1 MNRLKNIPKT
11 ARQQGLMQG
20 VALKPDV
27 EKQVTLA
34 NWQAPP
40 YNRWGFQ
47 HVSDLMATARVSRG
61 TGCPVPLP
69 RASSYLGDI
78 ICKDPQGKD
87 TTVSQMLQ
95 ATYTDAFL
103 VMHKGKLVSENYF
116 NGMQADSHH
125 LMMSCTKSY
134 VGSMAGIFVEQGL
147 LDPEVPIT
155 DYVPEFEE
163 TGFAGATLRECLD
176 MTCGVKYSEAY
187 DEPNSEVRQFEIA
200 NGMAVVPECYS
211 GPIGQTEAMLALKET
226 QFAHGEKYCY
236 RSCITLSVAM
246 AIEQVT
252 GRRFH
257 DLLSEYIWQP
267 LGCEWDGSIIIDQD
281 NFSVSEGGLNAAARD
296 WLRFGQMMAQGGSFN
311 GKQIIPESWVQ
322 DCRFGDENSRAAY
335 RLSKYPEFLDNL
347 LPNAMYRNQWWTIDA
362 ERGVMAAL
370 GIHGQTLFIDPVNE
384 VVIAKYS
391 TFPEPEDIDLF
402 VSHLSGMLA
411 ISEHLGK

>member
-20 VALKPDV
+20 VAFKPDV

-78 ICKDPQGKD
+78 VCKDPQGKD

-147 LDPEVPIT
+147 LDPEAPIT

-200 NGMAVVPECYS
+200 NGMAVAPEGYS
-211 GPIGQTEAMLALKET
+211 GPIGQTEAMLALKEI

-311 GKQIIPESWVQ
+311 GKQIVPEAWVQ
-322 DCRFGDENSRAAY
+322 DCRFGDEASRAAY
-335 RLSKYPEFLDNL
+335 RLSKYPEFLDEL